1 MTALIIHH
9 DGTVEECSDREFYSR
24 IFGHAPRTKAEREAQ
39 YRADV
44 ERYVGF
50 IDNGNEWAVPPP
62 YLAECRRIIAL
73 REAAECGPD
82 PLRSLE
88 PRRAA

>member
-1 MTALIIHH
+1 MTARIIHH
-9 DGTVEECSDREFYSR
+9 NGTVEECSDREFYSR
-24 IFGHAPRTKAEREAQ
+24 IFGTPRTKAEREAQ
-39 YRADV
+39 YRADI
-44 ERYVGF
+44 EKYIRAIEDGL
-50 IDNGNEWAVPPP
+50 EALVPPA
-62 YLAECRRIIAL
+62 YLDECRRIIAL